1 MIDLIR
7 DNIEKAIIGKRHV
20 IDMVLVVLLANG
32 HVLLEDVPGVG
43 KTTLAKAISKTLD
56 IKFTRIQFTPDLLPT
71 DVLGVSIYNQKT
83 REFQLMHGPI
93 RTNILLADEINRAS
107 PKTQSSL
114 LEAMAEKQYTIDGET
129 YLLDEPFMVIAT
141 QNPVE
146 FEGTFPL
153 PEAQLDRFMMRIS
166 IGYPSREDE
175 MDILDM
181 ESLKNSIKP
190 VVKGEELLKAIK
202 MVKEIEVKRNIKK
215 YIIDIINET
224 RTIDDVLLPASPR
237 ASQDLYKASKSLAM
251 IRNRKYVIPED
262 VAYLAPYIISHR
274 IVLNSEARFK
284 GMDEFQLISDIAKSI
299 RIEINEEK

>member
-1 MIDLIR
+1 
-7 DNIEKAIIGKRHV
+7 
-20 IDMVLVVLLANG
+20 
-32 HVLLEDVPGVG
+32 
-43 KTTLAKAISKTLD
+43 
-56 IKFTRIQFTPDLLPT
+56 
-71 DVLGVSIYNQKT
+71 
-83 REFQLMHGPI
+83 
-93 RTNILLADEINRAS
+93 
-107 PKTQSSL
+107 
-114 LEAMAEKQYTIDGET
+114 
-129 YLLDEPFMVIAT
+129 MVIAT